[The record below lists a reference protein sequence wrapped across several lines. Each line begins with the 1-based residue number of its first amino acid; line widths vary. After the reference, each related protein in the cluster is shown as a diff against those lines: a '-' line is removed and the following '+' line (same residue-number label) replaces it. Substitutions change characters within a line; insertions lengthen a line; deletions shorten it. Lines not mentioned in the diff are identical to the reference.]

1 MTFELIAQ
9 ARTLQGT
16 GASRRLRRASKVPGI
31 VYGGGIAAQSIEV
44 EHNDLLLK
52 LKKEAFHTSI
62 INLVVDGNKQQVLL
76 RDYQTHAYRPL
87 VHHVDFQRVDATH
100 ELHIKVPLHF
110 VNEEVAPGVKDNG
123 GLVNHVITEV
133 DVHCLAKDMVSFIE
147 VDLAA
152 LKIGDSIHLSQIKL
166 PAGVKLVAHATDDVV
181 VGVVAGKGGAAEEE
195 VVAVAAATP
204 PAAA

>member
-1 MTFELIAQ
+1 
-9 ARTLQGT
+9 
-16 GASRRLRRASKVPGI
+16 
-31 VYGGGIAAQSIEV
+31 
-44 EHNDLLLK
+44 
-52 LKKEAFHTSI
+52 
-62 INLVVDGNKQQVLL
+62 
-76 RDYQTHAYRPL
+76 
-87 VHHVDFQRVDATH
+87 
-100 ELHIKVPLHF
+100 VPLHF